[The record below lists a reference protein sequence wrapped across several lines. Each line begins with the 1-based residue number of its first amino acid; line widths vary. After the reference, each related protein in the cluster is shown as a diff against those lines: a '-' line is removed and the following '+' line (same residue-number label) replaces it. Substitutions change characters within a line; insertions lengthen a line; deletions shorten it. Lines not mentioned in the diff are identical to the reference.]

1 MDDINED
8 KDLKNYNSNAVTDGN
23 TNCGEKDLQVKD
35 NAAEMLMVQTANR
48 FQSNFVSM
56 NVLNIRK

>member
-35 NAAEMLMVQTANR
+35 NAAEMLMV
-48 FQSNFVSM
+48 
-56 NVLNIRK
+56 